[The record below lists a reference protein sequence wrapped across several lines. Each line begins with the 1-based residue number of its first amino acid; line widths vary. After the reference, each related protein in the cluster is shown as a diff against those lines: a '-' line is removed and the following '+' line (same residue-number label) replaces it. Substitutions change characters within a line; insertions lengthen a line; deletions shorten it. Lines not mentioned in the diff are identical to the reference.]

1 MSKFISYLL
10 EEAAEKKDFGKTIAI
25 VAGSMKPPHAGH
37 WDMVQQYA
45 EKADEVIVLISDPKS

>member
-10 EEAAEKKDFGKTIAI
+10 EEATEKKNFSKTIAI
-25 VAGSMKPPHAGH
+25 VAGAIKPPQAGH
-37 WDMVQQYA
+37 WDMVQKYA